1 VTDPKLILIAIAVV
15 TAMVL
20 LLFVIWVWWE
30 LPKWQVNRLALE
42 IRDPKER
49 ARRMTM
55 STSMKD
61 KLVAER
67 LYDRETCDMMSD
79 AEAET
84 LWRLHQEIGPA
95 FDAVCDAY
103 VASLG
108 LEESQLS
115 DKQRADIVDQ
125 VEDLVDD
132 YDDGRYPK
140 ETTPLMECLKRH
152 HDLGQEISNIRHD
165 LSTRFPLT

>member
-1 VTDPKLILIAIAVV
+1 MGTDI
-15 TAMVL
+15 
-20 LLFVIWVWWE
+20 
-30 LPKWQVNRLALE
+30 
-42 IRDPKER
+42 
-49 ARRMTM
+49 
-55 STSMKD
+55 KD
-61 KLVAER
+61 KLVEEG
-67 LYDRETCDMMSD
+67 LYDRETCDVMSD

-84 LWRLHQEIGPA
+84 LWRLHQEIGQA

-103 VASLG
+103 AASLG

-152 HDLGQEISNIRHD
+152 HDLGQEIGRASCRERV
-165 LSTRFPLT
+165 SLTV

>member
-1 VTDPKLILIAIAVV
+1 MTNPKLILIAIAVV

-30 LPKWQVNRLALE
+30 LPKWQE
-42 IRDPKER
+42 IMDPKER

-55 STSMKD
+55 SPSMKD
-61 KLVAER
+61 KLFAER
-67 LYDRETCDMMSD
+67 LYDRETCDVMSD

-84 LWRLHQEIGPA
+84 LWRLHQEIGQA

-103 VASLG
+103 AASLG

-165 LSTRFPLT
+165 LSTRFPLK